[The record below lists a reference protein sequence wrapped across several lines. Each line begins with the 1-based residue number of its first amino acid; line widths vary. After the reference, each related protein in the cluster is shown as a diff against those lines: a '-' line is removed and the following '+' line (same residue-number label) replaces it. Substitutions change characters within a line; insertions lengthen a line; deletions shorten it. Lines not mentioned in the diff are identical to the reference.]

1 MGEQAEQARTAEQ
14 TAEARTAAEQ
24 KAAEKRIA
32 ALEVELRTAEQA
44 AEQARTA
51 EQAAEARTA
60 AAQHAAEARIA
71 ALQVE
76 LRIAEQAAEARKAE
90 AEARTAQHARKL
102 RKEAESNELLCVA
115 CLSARKTVVL
125 QPCRH
130 LVFCISCFHES
141 QKSSHQCPKCRAT
154 VNGHLDIYM

>member
-14 TAEARTAAEQ
+14 AAEARTAAEQ

-51 EQAAEARTA
+51 EQEAEARIA
-60 AAQHAAEARIA
+60 AEQHAAEARM
-71 ALQVE
+71 
-76 LRIAEQAAEARKAE
+76 AE